1 MEWQAYNPGI
11 DHAISLMCAMQ
22 KRKTT
27 KAEDMVY
34 SILSALDVTMPVEYG
49 EGFDKAFYR
58 LQAAILTQTN
68 DRRLLLWRGTS
79 STSSPFNSMLAG
91 SFTAWNEDSVWYN
104 SKDMDHRYS
113 TMETFDPSVSFDSN
127 GVMRIM
133 VTLHP
138 LNASQTHVFALMAK
152 RGSAYMA
159 IVLRR
164 CGGQVYQRIGLRE
177 CKVTNVSSDK
187 APEWVYVK

>member
-1 MEWQAYNPGI
+1 MR
-11 DHAISLMCAMQ
+11 SMQ

-27 KAEDMVY
+27 KDEDMVY

-49 EGFDKAFYR
+49 EGFDRALYR

-68 DRRLLLWRGTS
+68 DRRLLLWRGTTS
-79 STSSPFNSMLAG
+79 ASSPFNSMLAG
-91 SFTAWNEDSVWYN
+91 AFTAWDEDSVWYK

-113 TMETFDPSVSFDSN
+113 SMEIFDPTISFDSY

-133 VTLHP
+133 VALHP

-152 RGSAYMA
+152 RGDAYMA

-164 CGGQVYQRIGLRE
+164 CGGKIYQRIGLRE